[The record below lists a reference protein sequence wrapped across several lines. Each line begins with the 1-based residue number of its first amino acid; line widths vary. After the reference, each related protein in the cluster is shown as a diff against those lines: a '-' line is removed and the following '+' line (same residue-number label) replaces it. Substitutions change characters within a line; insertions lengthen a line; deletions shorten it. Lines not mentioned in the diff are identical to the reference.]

1 MKLMPDSLL
10 LLLQVLLGF
19 SVLVGTSA
27 WVDLLVCYFALHKDC
42 IRGSCNSGPVLRF
55 WPVWTLGN
63 SSEESGMSWYLG
75 ALTEILFLISCMKL

>member
-27 WVDLLVCYFALHKDC
+27 WVDLLVCYFAHFTKTV
-42 IRGSCNSGPVLRF
+42 SVE
-55 WPVWTLGN
+55 VVTLGL
-63 SSEESGMSWYLG
+63 YLG
-75 ALTEILFLISCMKL
+75 FGLFGPLVTQVRNQGCPGIWEY